1 MTLEPWQWGLSLIII
16 AMPILIANIWWL
28 IFNRKRRNGAPIHQE
43 YDLRTSSFLAGV
55 TAGMAGAACCRHI
68 NCGYPHLRPEGI
80 DSVTCPG
87 DLP

>member
-16 AMPILIANIWWL
+16 AMPMLVANIWWL

-55 TAGMAGAACCRHI
+55 TAGMAGAASCRHI
-68 NCGYPHLRPEGI
+68 NCSLPRYHPEGI
-80 DSVTCPG
+80 EHTACPG